1 MLNTKHC
8 VAGAERRKKA
18 IMSEKERSITPKGKS
33 RYSGGKRARD
43 QTGEYYG
50 QGDSSCFQRK

>member
-1 MLNTKHC
+1 M
-8 VAGAERRKKA
+8 
-18 IMSEKERSITPKGKS
+18 MSEKERSVSIPKRKS

-50 QGDSSCFQRK
+50 QGDSSCFQRE